1 MTDRTVPLIILSWF
15 FIFISQFPVKMSN
28 KDCQGNAA
36 ADKEGES
43 YRQSCDDTWKQS
55 KQLVNSGKIVITVF
69 VGIVGMLIKIS

>member
-1 MTDRTVPLIILSWF
+1 MN
-15 FIFISQFPVKMSN
+15 N

-36 ADKEGES
+36 ANKEGES

-55 KQLVNSGKIVITVF
+55 KQLVNSRKIVITVF